1 MQHLTFSATLADQHR
16 DQLRGQADQI
26 RLSRQGR
33 PRSRP
38 RRLSAARWWR
48 PTARPA
54 QT

>member
-1 MQHLTFSATLADQHR
+1 MQHPTFSATLADQHR

-26 RLSRQGR
+26 RLSRTGR
-33 PRSRP
+33 TSRRP
-38 RRLSAARWWR
+38 RRLSTAHWWR